1 MSVTRGVGQVVLE
14 RAVAVVAVKEAEVS
28 LAARKIHDY
37 SVVRQRESPQE
48 D

>member
-1 MSVTRGVGQVVLE
+1 MTRGVGQVVLE